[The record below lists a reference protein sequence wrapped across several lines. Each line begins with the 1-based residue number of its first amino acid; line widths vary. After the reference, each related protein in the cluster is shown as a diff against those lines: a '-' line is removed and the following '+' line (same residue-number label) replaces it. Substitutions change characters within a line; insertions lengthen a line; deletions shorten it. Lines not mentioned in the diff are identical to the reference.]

1 MNPTAVERAESRYRR
16 AERAVFEFRAATN
29 YQDAETAWTDF
40 LMATSSIYSQ
50 LEQGA
55 KGHGRAEGWYGRQK
69 RMRKDNQ
76 ILCYLHFA
84 RNAEEHGIERVTA
97 QHPDG
102 GLRLSYGERKELT
115 FQKINPASSES
126 EAPFVGWVF
135 GPHLKLTRA
144 FDRRFN
150 DYRDPPE
157 IKGYPAEDPAS
168 FADAAM
174 ILLRGILDEAQTFV

>member
-1 MNPTAVERAESRYRR
+1 LNPTAVERAEARYKR
-16 AERAVFEFRAATN
+16 AELALLEFRAADN
-29 YQDAETAWTDF
+29 YQDAESAWTVF
-40 LMATSSIYSQ
+40 LTSASSIYSQ

-69 RMRKDNQ
+69 RMRKDNP

-84 RNAEEHGIERVTA
+84 RNAEEHGIERITA

-102 GLRLSYGERKELT
+102 GLRLGYGERRELA
-115 FQKINPASSES
+115 FQKTNPISGEK
-126 EAPFVGWVF
+126 ETPFVGWVF

-157 IKGYPAEDPAS
+157 IKGSPAGDPAS
-168 FADAAM
+168 FADSAM
-174 ILLRGILDEAQTFV
+174 ALLRGVLDEAQTFV